1 MSVQGQVIKLLAVTD
16 LFYFF
21 IFFLTRILH
30 ICQGIVNVQ
39 DNHAL
44 VCYSH
49 VSL

>member
-1 MSVQGQVIKLLAVTD
+1 MSVQGQVIKLLAFIY
-16 LFYFF
+16 LF
-21 IFFLTRILH
+21 IFTRILH

-49 VSL
+49 ISL